1 MLYDV
6 IVIGGSYSGMA
17 AALQLARARR
27 QVLILDTGLRRNRFA
42 SSSHGLL
49 GQDGHHPAEIAA
61 TAKAQLLAYPTVT
74 WVDSAAVSAEKQ
86 EGIFTVYNDQG
97 NALRAARLILAS
109 GVKDELPAVPGLG
122 ERWGTSVF
130 HCPYCH
136 GYELDQGKVGVLAVG
151 EVSMHHAL
159 LLPDWGETMFFLNG
173 TFEPDEEQ
181 RRQLASR
188 GVSVE
193 AEAVSEVFGEQVTVK
208 LESGRVIELA
218 GLFVASRIQPS
229 NSVAE
234 SLGCELGDSPLGPYI
249 STDSLQETSVSGVF
263 ACGDV
268 ARPAGNVTFAI
279 SDGVMA
285 GTAAHRSLI
294 WGALL

>member
-1 MLYDV
+1 MVYDV

-27 QVLILDTGLRRNRFA
+27 RVLVMDTGLRRNRFA

-49 GQDGHHPAEIAA
+49 GQDGHHPAKIVA
-61 TAKAQLLAYPTVT
+61 TAKAQLLKYSTVT
-74 WVDSAAVSAEKQ
+74 WRDSAAISTEKH
-86 EGIFTVYNDQG
+86 GDTFSVHDNRG
-97 NALRAARLILAS
+97 KVAKAARLILAL

-122 ERWGTSVF
+122 ARWGTSVF

-136 GYELDQGKVGVLAVG
+136 GYELNQGKVGVLAV
-151 EVSMHHAL
+151 EELSMHHAL
-159 LLPDWGETMFFLNG
+159 MLPDWGETTFFLNG
-173 TFEPDEEQ
+173 VFEPDEEQ
-181 RRQLASR
+181 HRQLTSR

-193 AEAVSEVFGEQVTVK
+193 TEAVSEVFGERASVR
-208 LESGRVIELA
+208 LADGRVIELA
-218 GLFVASRIQPS
+218 GLFVASRIHPS
-229 NSVAE
+229 SSVAE
-234 SLGCELGDSPLGPYI
+234 GLGCELGGSPMGAHIL
-249 STDSLQETSVSGVF
+249 TDNMQETSVPGVF

-285 GTAAHRSLI
+285 GTAAHRSLML
-294 WGALL
+294 AACQ